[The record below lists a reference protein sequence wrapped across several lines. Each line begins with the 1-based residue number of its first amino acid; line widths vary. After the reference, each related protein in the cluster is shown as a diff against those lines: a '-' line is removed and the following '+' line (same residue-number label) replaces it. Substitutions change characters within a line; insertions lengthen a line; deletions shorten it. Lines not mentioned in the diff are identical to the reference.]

1 MAKEDVFAATGE
13 YGSVLDPDLERSIR
27 ERAYFIWE
35 KAGRPDGCALEHWA
49 TAARIHFH
57 DDEEVEHVFEEE
69 KLLAGRPDV
78 DLPALLTKDA
88 KGG

>member
-1 MAKEDVFAATGE
+1 MTKEGVFAATGE
-13 YGSVLDPDLERSIR
+13 YGSRLDPDLERSIR
-27 ERAYFIWE
+27 ERAYFLWE
-35 KAGRPDGCALEHWA
+35 EAGRPDGCALEHWA
-49 TAARIHFH
+49 KAAGLHFR
-57 DDEEVEHVFEEE
+57 DNEELEHAFEEE